1 MIIVPINP
9 INLDQT
15 ELLEQR
21 TSLKNYFINGPGM
34 QCLEENDSFYI
45 KTL

>member
-15 ELLEQR
+15 ELLEQK
-21 TSLKNYFINGPGM
+21 TSLKNYFIN
-34 QCLEENDSFYI
+34 YTI
-45 KTL
+45 KLDINYKADIKNI